1 MKKTL
6 SFLVSTI
13 ILFTT
18 AIITTPI
25 AQEPNNFIR

>member
-13 ILFTT
+13 LFTT
-18 AIITTPI
+18 ATIKSPI